1 MRAAPSSTG
10 SGAGR
15 SPSRASSIS
24 SIEIADALDAAH
36 QRGIVHRDIKP
47 ANIFVTD
54 REHAKVLDFGLAKL
68 GPDARTATEVD
79 VSSVPTIGVPG
90 DQLTSPGTVVGTMGY
105 MSPEQARGLPL
116 DARTDLFSFGAVLYE
131 MATGRLPFEGA
142 TSAVLFDAILNH
154 DPVPPARINP
164 AVPNDLERI
173 IAKALEKDRDV
184 RYQSAREML
193 ADLKRLKRDTASGR
207 TAAVSG
213 VSAAAPASR
222 SVRPAPQEPV
232 GCGSRGRHA
241 GRRRRVARGVVAI
254 AATATTRDGDH
265 SDYDRRQ
272 QQVPAGDGRFAP
284 VLSTSHL
291 RGRGGNDFALA
302 QVAVT
307 GGEIIELAPLDRAIL
322 DIDPNGTEMLV
333 STNVATED
341 DVELAAMPV
350 LGGTPRRL
358 GDSRV
363 TNPSFGY
370 GAAWSPDKSR
380 ILFTRGTDIGVA
392 RSDGSE
398 SRRLITAPGPAFAPR
413 WSPDGERLRYSVQ
426 DAKTGATSIWEAN
439 ADGTSSHALFQGW
452 TGAANPCC
460 GTWTGDGRYF
470 VFEAAGNIWARREHA
485 GLLQRRADD
494 PVQLTFGPI
503 PFSGVI
509 ASRDGKRLFAIGS
522 QRKGRLVRHDAAAK
536 QFVPYLSDL
545 SAEGVAV
552 SPDGRSVAYTTFPDG
567 TLWRSGTDGNGRVQL
582 TFPPMRA
589 ALPRWS
595 PDGTQIAFT
604 AWTASETAKIFVV
617 AATGGTPQ
625 RVTSGQDAE
634 QDVSWSP
641 DGKKLL
647 LGSGPGIEPS
657 SSPNAVIRLL
667 TLDTGQMTIV
677 PGSQGLFSPR
687 WSPDGRYIAALSF
700 DSQRMVLF
708 EFATGTWT
716 DLVSNRTASVGWE
729 SWSPDSR
736 FVSYE
741 AGTEIRR
748 IRIADRQTETVAN
761 TKNLDRVYGF
771 VGSWIGFTPD
781 GSPMVL
787 LDVGTHDIYALDWDA
802 P

>member
-1 MRAAPSSTG
+1 MARSTGSRSSPSSTWRAAPSSTE

-68 GPDARTATEVD
+68 GPDARTATAVD

-213 VSAAAPASR
+213 VSAAAPASAASAPRRKSR
-222 SVRPAPQEPV
+222 SVAAVAAAMLVV
-232 GCGSRGRHA
+232 GGGLLAAWWRSPLPPP
-241 GRRRRVARGVVAI
+241 RV
-254 AATATTRDGDH
+254 TATTQITTDGNNK
-265 SDYDRRQ
+265 SLP
-272 QQVPAGDGRFAP
+272 VTDGSRLYF
-284 VLSTSHL
+284 STSHL
-291 RGRGGNDFALA
+291 RGRGGTDFALA

-307 GGEIIELAPLDRAIL
+307 GGDIVELAPLDRAIL

-358 GDSRV
+358 GDLRV
-363 TNPSFGY
+363 TNPAFGY

-398 SRRLITAPGPAFAPR
+398 SRRLITAPGAAFAPR
-413 WSPDGERLRYSVQ
+413 WSPDGKRLRYSVQ

-452 TGAANPCC
+452 TGARTRVAARGPATA
-460 GTWTGDGRYF
+460 GTSCSR
-470 VFEAAGNIWARREHA
+470 
-485 GLLQRRADD
+485 RRA
-494 PVQLTFGPI
+494 T
-503 PFSGVI
+503 SGHAVNTR
-509 ASRDGKRLFAIGS
+509 ACS
-522 QRKGRLVRHDAAAK
+522 HDARTTRCSSPSGQYRSPGSSRVGMANDSLRSGA
-536 QFVPYLSDL
+536 
-545 SAEGVAV
+545 SARAGSSATTRRRNSSSRTCRT
-552 SPDGRSVAYTTFPDG
+552 SPRRVWPCPPTAGRWPTPRFRTGRSG
-567 TLWRSGTDGNGRVQL
+567 
-582 TFPPMRA
+582 A
-589 ALPRWS
+589 AAR
-595 PDGTQIAFT
+595 
-604 AWTASETAKIFVV
+604 
-617 AATGGTPQ
+617 TG
-625 RVTSGQDAE
+625 
-634 QDVSWSP
+634 
-641 DGKKLL
+641 
-647 LGSGPGIEPS
+647 
-657 SSPNAVIRLL
+657 
-667 TLDTGQMTIV
+667 
-677 PGSQGLFSPR
+677 
-687 WSPDGRYIAALSF
+687 
-700 DSQRMVLF
+700 
-708 EFATGTWT
+708 
-716 DLVSNRTASVGWE
+716 VGAC
-729 SWSPDSR
+729 S
-736 FVSYE
+736 
-741 AGTEIRR
+741 
-748 IRIADRQTETVAN
+748 
-761 TKNLDRVYGF
+761 
-771 VGSWIGFTPD
+771 
-781 GSPMVL
+781 
-787 LDVGTHDIYALDWDA
+787 
-802 P
+802 

>member
-1 MRAAPSSTG
+1 M
-10 SGAGR
+10 
-15 SPSRASSIS
+15 
-24 SIEIADALDAAH
+24 
-36 QRGIVHRDIKP
+36 
-47 ANIFVTD
+47 
-54 REHAKVLDFGLAKL
+54 
-68 GPDARTATEVD
+68 
-79 VSSVPTIGVPG
+79 
-90 DQLTSPGTVVGTMGY
+90 
-105 MSPEQARGLPL
+105 
-116 DARTDLFSFGAVLYE
+116 
-131 MATGRLPFEGA
+131 
-142 TSAVLFDAILNH
+142 
-154 DPVPPARINP
+154 
-164 AVPNDLERI
+164 
-173 IAKALEKDRDV
+173 
-184 RYQSAREML
+184 
-193 ADLKRLKRDTASGR
+193 
-207 TAAVSG
+207 
-213 VSAAAPASR
+213 
-222 SVRPAPQEPV
+222 
-232 GCGSRGRHA
+232 
-241 GRRRRVARGVVAI
+241 
-254 AATATTRDGDH
+254 
-265 SDYDRRQ
+265 
-272 QQVPAGDGRFAP
+272 
-284 VLSTSHL
+284 
-291 RGRGGNDFALA
+291 
-302 QVAVT
+302 AVT
-307 GGEIIELAPLDRAIL
+307 GGEIVELAPLDRAIL

-350 LGGTPRRL
+350 LGGTPRRF
-358 GDSRV
+358 GDLRV
-363 TNPSFGY
+363 TNPAFGY

-380 ILFTRGTDIGVA
+380 IVFTRGTDIGVA

-439 ADGTSSHALFQGW
+439 ADGSEQSRAVPGL
-452 TGAANPCC
+452 
-460 GTWTGDGRYF
+460 DGRSRTR
-470 VFEAAGNIWARREHA
+470 VAARGPATA
-485 GLLQRRADD
+485 GTSCSRRRA
-494 PVQLTFGPI
+494 T
-503 PFSGVI
+503 SGHAVNTRACSSDARTTQCSLPSGQYRSPGSSRVGMANDSLRLG
-509 ASRDGKRLFAIGS
+509 ASARVGS
-522 QRKGRLVRHDAAAK
+522 
-536 QFVPYLSDL
+536 
-545 SAEGVAV
+545 SATTRRRNSSSRTCRTSRRRVWRV

-567 TLWRSGTDGNGRVQL
+567 TLWRSGTDGSGRVQL

-617 AATGGTPQ
+617 AATGGTPR
-625 RVTSGQDAE
+625 RVTSGRDAE

-708 EFATGTWT
+708 ELATGTWT

-741 AGTEIRR
+741 QGTEIRR
-748 IRIADRQTETVAN
+748 IRIADRQTETVAS